1 MSNIPILVETWKGS
15 RAILTVTVSEK
26 VTRDQYLERKRSEA
40 SVEARLL
47 IFADDDLFARTLHG
61 HHRESFRVST
71 STWRFDGH

>member
-26 VTRDQYLERKRSEA
+26 VTRDQYLERKRSEG

-47 IFADDDLFARTLHG
+47 IFAGDDLFATTPHG
-61 HHRESFRVST
+61 HNTKRQ
-71 STWRFDGH
+71 W